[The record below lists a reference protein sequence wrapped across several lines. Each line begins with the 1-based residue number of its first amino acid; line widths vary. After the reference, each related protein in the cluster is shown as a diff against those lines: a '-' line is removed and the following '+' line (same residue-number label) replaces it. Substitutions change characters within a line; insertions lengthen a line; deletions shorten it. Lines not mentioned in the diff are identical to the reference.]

1 MPLGRLLNLNQIIAG
16 VRPAPA
22 APAEP
27 AAPAPVAAAA
37 GLRIRIPGGVIAAPA
52 VHAATPVA
60 APIAAPAVHEA
71 APVAVAPVRAATPA
85 IVAGAAL
92 RMNPALLRA
101 QPAIIAQLE
110 GRTLRPRL
118 DALRPGLL
126 PNAGGGFVRADSAY
140 PISPNAAPDDRCVF
154 EDAKNPQ
161 QRYWLPRLRLRNANG
176 RYEVAVA
183 QAQGQDG
190 LYAVSLALETFPAPE
205 IAEAARTMAMLAIER
220 CAVIAYRA
228 AGTSIE
234 QRLPVA
240 ELLDDPRGGWVAM
253 LHLSLAERDNLLR
266 AFMSAD
272 TQCRL
277 IVSRGYTVAVPLAPA
292 AAPDAPKRQL
302 LMVKGQMQL
311 MRAPAAEAMLRAS
324 AVAIQPPPGAAA
336 AAKIAPPP
344 GIAAARLRPGGGA
357 SIIEGDEVWRR
368 RPFDPKPR
376 PFPIPRPQPEPQ
388 PEPQPQPAPEP
399 RYDVSRQLQD
409 CSIALQFEPQ
419 LHPYIYPAGSSGGQ
433 RAPRW
438 AVHSLRY
445 PADTGRAHA
454 YFQDLN
460 DPARIYYLPDAF
472 KLARRSDAPHAP
484 ALVFQV
490 DQGADADQVMVDLT
504 CEVRPVTD
512 GERLLAARRALAD
525 KVPASADNPAREFEL
540 RLLRAASSLQMALL
554 RNGAVRSQ
562 TVPATID
569 WDNGFT
575 VNERFEFK
583 DFQDVFGVLMAAG
596 GASNLLQGSVVVATG
611 VDENVTVPVKLN
623 FADMEGELFRSIET
637 PDPVT
642 GAVTVKLLNAIESA
656 LRITR
661 LPVWITRG
669 EGLVEGRIE
678 GLDLSQ
684 PVDIGPEQS
693 VDFVVQPATPPAG
706 PLPADA
712 IFNTASVRAV
722 PDGEAI
728 LKYTLD
734 DSIDQETVRAVTVM
748 TAPEVL
754 ANASGEGGEI
764 LSIVIEFRGNRRV
777 VLNAGTVS
785 ADIEVPVPLMDI
797 LLRKDSE
804 GRYEYRKTV
813 VYKSG
818 QKTPTTPWLA
828 DDTGVL
834 FVTAL

>member
-1 MPLGRLLNLNQIIAG
+1 MPLGRLLNLNQIVAG

-22 APAEP
+22 APAAEP
-27 AAPAPVAAAA
+27 APAPAAAAIAAA
-37 GLRIRIPGGVIAAPA
+37 GLRIRIPGAAVAVPPA

-60 APIAAPAVHEA
+60 PAAAAVVAPP
-71 APVAVAPVRAATPA
+71 PAVAPAFIP
-85 IVAGAAL
+85 GAAL
-92 RMNPALLRA
+92 RVNPAVLRA
-101 QPAIIAQLE
+101 QPALIAQLE

-126 PNAGGGFVRADSAY
+126 PNTGGGFTRAESAY
-140 PISPNAAPDDRCVF
+140 PISPNAAPDDRCIF

-161 QRYWLPRLRLRNANG
+161 QRYWLPRFRLRNGNG
-176 RYEVAVA
+176 RYEISVAEN
-183 QAQGQDG
+183 QGQDG
-190 LYAVSLALETFPAPE
+190 LYAVSLALETYPAPE
-205 IAEAARTMAMLAIER
+205 IAEAARTMVMMGINRA
-220 CAVIAYRA
+220 AVIAYRA
-228 AGTSIE
+228 PGTSIE
-234 QRLPVA
+234 QRLPA
-240 ELLDDPRGGWVAM
+240 GEILDDPRGGCVVM
-253 LHLSLAERDNLLR
+253 LHLNLAERDNLLR

-277 IVSRGYTVAVPLAPA
+277 IVSRGYTVAVPRAAA

-302 LMVKGQMQL
+302 MMVKGQMQL
-311 MRAPAAEAMLRAS
+311 MRAPAAEMMLKAN
-324 AVAIQPPPGAAA
+324 VAAA
-336 AAKIAPPP
+336 AAPAPDAGARIAPPR
-344 GIAAARLRPGGGA
+344 GMAAAMLRPGGGGA

-368 RPFDPKPR
+368 KPFDPRPR
-376 PFPIPRPQPEPQ
+376 PFPFPRPQPEPQ
-388 PEPQPQPAPEP
+388 PEPEPPAPEQ
-399 RYDVSRQLQD
+399 RFDVSNQSQD
-409 CSIALQFEPQ
+409 CSIALLFEPA
-419 LHPYIYPAGSSGGQ
+419 LHPYLYPAGSATGP

-438 AVHSLRY
+438 TVHSLRF

-460 DPARIYYLPDAF
+460 DPARIYYLPDSF

-490 DQGADADQVMVDLT
+490 DQGSNAEQVMVDLT

-512 GERLLAARRALAD
+512 GERLLAARTALAD
-525 KVPASADNPAREFEL
+525 KVPVTAANPTREFEL
-540 RLLRAASSLQMALL
+540 RLLRATSTLQMALL
-554 RNGAVRSQ
+554 RNGAVRSE

-596 GASNLLQGSVVVATG
+596 GASNLLQGSVVVASG
-611 VDENVTVPVKLN
+611 VNENVTVPVKLN

-637 PDPVT
+637 PDPNT

-684 PVDIGPEQS
+684 PVTIGPDQS
-693 VDFVVQPATPPAG
+693 VDFVVQPATLPTG

-734 DSIDQETVRAVTVM
+734 DSIDQETVRTVTVM

-754 ANASGEGGEI
+754 TNAGDERGEI
-764 LSIVIEFRGNRRV
+764 LSIIIEFRGNRRA
-777 VLNAGTVS
+777 VLNAGATSV
-785 ADIEVPVPLMDI
+785 DIDVPVPLMDI

-813 VYKSG
+813 VFKSG
-818 QKTPTTPWLA
+818 QKTPTSAWQA

-834 FVTAL
+834 FATAL